1 VRRELDTS
9 GRLCPLPLLLAKRE
23 MRQLGSGDELVVTAT
38 DPEAAVDFGA
48 WVAVEG
54 HTLTEHLHEDH
65 LVLTIVKL

>member
-9 GRLCPLPLLLAKRE
+9 GSLCPLPLLLAKRD
-23 MRQLGSGDELVVTAT
+23 MRKLDSGDELVVTAT

-54 HTLTEHLHEDH
+54 HTLTERRHDDR
-65 LVLTIVKL
+65 LVFTIVKA